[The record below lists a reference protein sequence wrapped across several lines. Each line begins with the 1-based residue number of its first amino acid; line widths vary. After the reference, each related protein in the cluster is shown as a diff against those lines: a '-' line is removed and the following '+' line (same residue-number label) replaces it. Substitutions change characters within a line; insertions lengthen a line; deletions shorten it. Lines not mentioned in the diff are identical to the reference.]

1 MASLA
6 DFTVDE
12 LVDYLEAKGV
22 SEGVVR
28 NFETNRVS
36 GNAFLRLT
44 EDDLRELAPLIGER
58 TNVREL
64 LKQSKQVCFHAW
76 IRIVDYIPVAI

>member
-1 MASLA
+1 MASIE

-22 SEGVVR
+22 SEGVTL
-28 NFETNRVS
+28 NFKTNRVS
-36 GNAFLRLT
+36 GAAFLRLT
-44 EDDLRELAPLIGER
+44 EDDLRELAPLVGER

-64 LKQSKQVCFHAW
+64 LKQSKQVCFRAL
-76 IRIVDYIPVAI
+76 PT